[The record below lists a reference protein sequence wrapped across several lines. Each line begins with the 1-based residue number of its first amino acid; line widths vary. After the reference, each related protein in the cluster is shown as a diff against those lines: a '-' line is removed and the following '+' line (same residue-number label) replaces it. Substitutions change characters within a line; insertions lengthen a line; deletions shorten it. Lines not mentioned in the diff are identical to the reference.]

1 MAFNRPERVTLE
13 AANPYLPGSPSA
25 AAGFE
30 DSSSSESSS
39 SSLFLARVREG
50 ITQSLSISVE
60 YGTDHSHVF
69 DQDEIARWT
78 RSECFVEFAVVH
90 PEHKDLS
97 QLPMGDSPSR
107 SWIDAVQVQLQSTCN
122 TGGYG

>member
-1 MAFNRPERVTLE
+1 MNDL
-13 AANPYLPGSPSA
+13 
-25 AAGFE
+25 
-30 DSSSSESSS
+30 
-39 SSLFLARVREG
+39 
-50 ITQSLSISVE
+50 
-60 YGTDHSHVF
+60 HVF
-69 DQDEIARWT
+69 NQDEIARWT

-107 SWIDAVQVQLQSTCN
+107 SWIDAVQVQLHSTCN